1 MDRYTINEGFSFCW
15 VCFMR
20 VERVEVPIASAMIP
34 FVLLD
39 FFHSVCSLHLRCVRG
54 FDYFLPFSY
63 SCSRLQ

>member
-1 MDRYTINEGFSFCW
+1 
-15 VCFMR
+15 MR